1 MKVIQYENPVLR
13 GGIPK
18 WTLAI
23 RGGRLFTHPY
33 KTVQGSLWD
42 CEQSYLS
49 GSSILSATTLPPRLI
64 MLTYCVYSFH
74 NTVNLSCIATLL
86 KDIVYNYTFEFHIH
100 VQKLNEVTLFFMVK
114 FFTI

>member
-1 MKVIQYENPVLR
+1 MKVIQFENPVLR

-33 KTVQGSLWD
+33 KTVQGSVWD
-42 CEQSYLS
+42 CEQSYMS

-100 VQKLNEVTLFFMVK
+100 VQK
-114 FFTI
+114 